1 MMLRVSQ
8 SEEEAI
14 AIWKGRKSA
23 IGAFGR
29 VSDYYCMDGV
39 IPLGKLAQVLKQVQ
53 EVGNKY
59 KLKVANIFHAGDGNL
74 HSLILY
80 NANDERE
87 KAAAEKCG
95 ADILKLCVDAGGC
108 LTGETWRWNREA
120 GADALSIFGSGPA
133 PADAREVSLRSAM
146 AFELRQGVSARPSN
160 AFHGGGRDKSW
171 LTSIC
176 QATRRSFQASSEAA
190 KAGNYPLEVCGFR
203 SKREAGRPVNPAA
216 VVSTA
221 KLSGITFY
229 EPGELV
235 ISAKAGTPLH
245 EVEAALA
252 RKNQE
257 LPFEPADF
265 SRLYGPDPMAAS
277 LGSVAALNISGPRRI
292 LRGAA
297 RDYLLGVR
305 AVNGEGVAIKS
316 GGRVMKNVTGVD
328 LVKGLCGSWGTL
340 AVLTE
345 LTFKVLPKAREAR
358 TLVFFGL
365 SDEAGVG
372 VMSEAMGTPYEVSG
386 TIHLHGSLAGRLNDA
401 EIASANTALTALR
414 VEGAPESVGYRMEKL
429 RRQLSPFGRYLRTRS
444 PEIAQFLGRYSLARL
459 SVRELWAP
467 LMADYGRAVE
477 GCADRARSLRLFRL
491 QRGL

>member
-1 MMLRVSQ
+1 M
-8 SEEEAI
+8 
-14 AIWKGRKSA
+14 
-23 IGAFGR
+23 
-29 VSDYYCMDGV
+29 
-39 IPLGKLAQVLKQVQ
+39 
-53 EVGNKY
+53 
-59 KLKVANIFHAGDGNL
+59 
-74 HSLILY
+74 
-80 NANDERE
+80 
-87 KAAAEKCG
+87 
-95 ADILKLCVDAGGC
+95 ADIFMPGD
-108 LTGETWRWNREA
+108 EA
-120 GADALSIFGSGPA
+120 ELA
-133 PADAREVSLRSAM
+133 
-146 AFELRQGVSARPSN
+146 AFV
-160 AFHGGGRDKSW
+160 
-171 LTSIC
+171 
-176 QATRRSFQASSEAA
+176 EAA

-265 SRLYGPDPMAAS
+265 SRIYGQDPMAAS
-277 LGSVAALNISGPRRI
+277 LGSVVAMNISGPRRI

-297 RDYLLGVR
+297 RDYLLGIR

-345 LTFKVLPKAREAR
+345 LTFKVLPKAPDTS
-358 TLVFFGL
+358 TLVFLGL
-365 SDEAGVG
+365 SDESGVG

-386 TIHLHGSLAGRLNDA
+386 TVHLHRSLVGRLSDP
-401 EIASANTALTALR
+401 EIAAMNMTLTALR
-414 VEGAPESVGYRMEKL
+414 IESGPQGVAYRIEKL
-429 RRQLSPFGRYLRTRS
+429 RRELSPFGETYVLDHRKSRNFWSDIR
-444 PEIAQFLGRYSLARL
+444 SLAFLSANFDRPL
-459 SVRELWAP
+459 WRITVAPSKAAQIVRALSAFCDLSAAYEWSGGLIWLEMPPSSEASVTELRRVLAEFEADSMLMRAPRSVRSSIEVFHP
-467 LMADYGRAVE
+467 LPLTKMKVVQAIKKAFDPVGVLNPGRMYAGV
-477 GCADRARSLRLFRL
+477 
-491 QRGL
+491 

>member
-1 MMLRVSQ
+1 M
-8 SEEEAI
+8 
-14 AIWKGRKSA
+14 
-23 IGAFGR
+23 
-29 VSDYYCMDGV
+29 
-39 IPLGKLAQVLKQVQ
+39 
-53 EVGNKY
+53 
-59 KLKVANIFHAGDGNL
+59 
-74 HSLILY
+74 
-80 NANDERE
+80 
-87 KAAAEKCG
+87 
-95 ADILKLCVDAGGC
+95 ADIYMPGDEAELAGFV
-108 LTGETWRWNREA
+108 E
-120 GADALSIFGSGPA
+120 S
-133 PADAREVSLRSAM
+133 
-146 AFELRQGVSARPSN
+146 
-160 AFHGGGRDKSW
+160 
-171 LTSIC
+171 
-176 QATRRSFQASSEAA
+176 A

-265 SRLYGPDPMAAS
+265 SRLYGQDPLAAS
-277 LGSVAALNISGPRRI
+277 LGSVAAMNISGPRRI

-297 RDYLLGVR
+297 RDYLLGIR

-345 LTFKVLPKAREAR
+345 LTFKVLPKASDTS
-358 TLVFFGL
+358 TLVFLGL
-365 SDEAGVG
+365 PDELGVG

-386 TIHLHGSLAGRLNDA
+386 TIHLHRSLVSRLSDP
-401 EIASANTALTALR
+401 EIASANMALTALR
-414 VEGAPESVGYRMEKL
+414 LEGALQSVAYRMEKL
-429 RRQLSPFGRYLRTRS
+429 RRELSPFGETYVLDHQKSRS
-444 PEIAQFLGRYSLARL
+444 FWADIRSLAFLSANFERPL
-459 SVRELWAP
+459 WRITVAPSKAAQIVRALSAFFDLSAAYEWSGGLIWLETPPSSEASVTELRRVLAEFEADSMLMRAPRSVRSSIEVFHP
-467 LMADYGRAVE
+467 LPLTKMKLVQAIKKAFDPVGVLNPGRMYAGV
-477 GCADRARSLRLFRL
+477 
-491 QRGL
+491 